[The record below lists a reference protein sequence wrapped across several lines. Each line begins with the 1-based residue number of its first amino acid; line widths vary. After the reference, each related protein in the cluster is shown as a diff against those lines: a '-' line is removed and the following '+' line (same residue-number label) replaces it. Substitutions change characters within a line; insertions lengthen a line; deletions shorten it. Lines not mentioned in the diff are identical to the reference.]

1 MINYNKSELE
11 ESLRQF
17 SSLISK
23 SEKVLL
29 KLKENSPQYTL
40 TARRIKAYHTA
51 VSLIEK
57 ELNGIRAKLYP
68 VILLEYNDKWADW
81 YNTEKTLIE
90 KYLSKEGIV
99 INHIGSTAVPGLVS
113 KPIIDILLEID
124 KNTDL
129 QEIKS
134 AFPQTDYICLEKQT
148 IDTNDIMLFLKGY
161 TDEGFTQKV
170 FHIHVRYKGDWD
182 EIIFRD
188 FLRANPQTAKEYAQ
202 LKLRLKEK
210 YEFDRDG
217 YTLAKGEFI
226 ADIVNQAKAK

>member
-68 VILLEYNDKWADW
+68 VILSEYNDKWADW
-81 YNTEKTLIE
+81 YNTEKTL
-90 KYLSKEGIV
+90 
-99 INHIGSTAVPGLVS
+99 
-113 KPIIDILLEID
+113 
-124 KNTDL
+124 
-129 QEIKS
+129 
-134 AFPQTDYICLEKQT
+134 
-148 IDTNDIMLFLKGY
+148 
-161 TDEGFTQKV
+161 
-170 FHIHVRYKGDWD
+170 
-182 EIIFRD
+182 
-188 FLRANPQTAKEYAQ
+188 
-202 LKLRLKEK
+202 
-210 YEFDRDG
+210 
-217 YTLAKGEFI
+217 
-226 ADIVNQAKAK
+226 